1 MNSLAKGK
9 NTVNPINKLTVV
21 TFTVIYILGRATA
34 DASEI
39 AIEFFRNLFWRRNA
53 MIVNLDFPNIIRS
66 LFTSENIIN
75 SFPSLVRVT
84 CPCRDRNVVELH
96 APTRRLLTLKTF
108 QNHRKI
114 MVLELLKS
122 KSK

>member
-21 TFTVIYILGRATA
+21 TFTVIYILGKARA

-39 AIEFFRNLFWRRNA
+39 VIKFFRDFFWRRNA
-53 MIVNLDFPNIIRS
+53 MIINLDFPNIIRS

-75 SFPSLVRVT
+75 SFPSLLSVSCYILYLRGI
-84 CPCRDRNVVELH
+84 
-96 APTRRLLTLKTF
+96 KSTF
-108 QNHRKI
+108 GFT
-114 MVLELLKS
+114 
-122 KSK
+122 